1 MRGLRPDLFLSDLHL
16 SPARP
21 ETAAA
26 FHAFARGPAREA
38 ASVRILGDLFD
49 AWIGDEG
56 IAEPFAASVVASLRG
71 IADAG
76 IPVGVMHGNRDFLL
90 GERFARA
97 AGATLLPE
105 RLVVDAGGVPTL
117 ILHGDE
123 LCTDD
128 IDYQRYRAWA
138 RDPIR
143 GRRFLSL
150 PWPVRRAV
158 AAWMRRRSRMAT
170 REKPVAIMDVNA
182 DAVAAAFRDAGVLR
196 MVHGH
201 THRPATHRQEVDGR
215 PRERHVLADW
225 HDRATWLEIGP
236 EGVQPRELAA

>member
-1 MRGLRPDLFLSDLHL
+1 MTLALFASDLHL

-21 ETAAA
+21 ATAAA
-26 FHAFARGPAREA
+26 FHAWARGPARDA
-38 ASVRILGDLFD
+38 GSVRILGDLFD
-49 AWIGDEG
+49 VWIGDEG
-56 IAEPFAASVVASLRG
+56 IDEAFAGSVVASLRG

-76 IPVGVMHGNRDFLL
+76 VELGVMHGNRDFLL
-90 GERFARA
+90 GRRFAQA

-128 IDYQRYRAWA
+128 VDYQRYRAWS
-138 RDPIR
+138 RDPGRI
-143 GRRFLSL
+143 RRFLGL

-170 REKPVAIMDVNA
+170 RDKPDAIMDVNA
-182 DAVAAAFRDAGVLR
+182 EAVARAFREAGVTR

-201 THRPATHRQEVDGR
+201 THRPASHGHDVDGR
-215 PRERHVLADW
+215 PCERHVLADW
-225 HDRATWLEIGP
+225 HERATWLEIGP
-236 EGVQPRELAA
+236 EGVRRRELSP